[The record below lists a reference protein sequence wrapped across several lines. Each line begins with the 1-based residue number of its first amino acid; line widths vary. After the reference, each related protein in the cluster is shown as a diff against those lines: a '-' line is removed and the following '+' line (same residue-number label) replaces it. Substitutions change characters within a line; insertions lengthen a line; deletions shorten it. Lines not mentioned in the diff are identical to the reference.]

1 MIFDTKI
8 EDQNNENNISRSL
21 SKIVPNESN
30 EDKNQLSISES
41 NDIFNYPSPKKM
53 LSEMCQLSKRIRK
66 EEYAN
71 EFSNRTKI
79 QELRTKYIPSFRG
92 FMNNSIYKKLSNKI
106 YNKDKINIRINN
118 MNINKISLNKN
129 KIIDKK
135 ILKPNI
141 NVEPIIK
148 NKEKPENIDDKKDN
162 AFDFSSKNLFFSELL
177 KENCD
182 FTDNIKQISKT
193 ELLKIK
199 NDKEKIII
207 LIEKNR
213 EILNILTTVEEKYKL
228 LRKEYI
234 DLYKNINNYSANKNY
249 LINSKNEYE
258 NYIRNENNN
267 LNKKLERYENIFM
280 SMTNYINDISKLF
293 NLKQISFSE
302 IRESVNYSNKES
314 DDNKTNFI
322 DTLNENIRAIDL
334 IINDRFKYKN
344 NFKSN
349 TKFHVKRKNK

>member
-1 MIFDTKI
+1 MIFDTKN
-8 EDQNNENNISRSL
+8 ENQNNENNISKSL

-41 NDIFNYPSPKKM
+41 NDLFNYPSPKKM
-53 LSEMCQLSKRIRK
+53 LSEMSQLSKRMRK
-66 EEYAN
+66 EEYDN
-71 EFSNRTKI
+71 QFSNRTKI
-79 QELRTKYIPSFRG
+79 EELRTKYIPSIKG
-92 FMNNSIYKKLSNKI
+92 FMNNSIIKKLSNKI
-106 YNKDKINIRINN
+106 HNKDKINIRLTN

-141 NVEPIIK
+141 NAESI
-148 NKEKPENIDDKKDN
+148 NNTEKPEHIDDKKYIVFN
-162 AFDFSSKNLFFSELL
+162 LSSKNLFFSELL

-213 EILNILTTVEEKYKL
+213 EILNVLTKVEEQYKL
-228 LRKEYI
+228 LRNEYI

-267 LNKKLERYENIFM
+267 LNKKIENYENIFI

-293 NLKQISFSE
+293 YLKQISFAE
-302 IRESVNYSNKES
+302 IRENVNYSNKES
-314 DDNKTNFI
+314 DEKKNNFI
-322 DTLNENIRAIDL
+322 DILNENIRAIDL
-334 IINDRFKYKN
+334 IIKDRFKYKN
-344 NFKSN
+344 NLKSN
-349 TKFHVKRKNK
+349 TKIHVKRKNK